1 MQIVIVKSNQS
12 KNELIIH
19 KYKYFN
25 ASSSQ
30 IKDDKCILS
39 YYKFKA
45 PYYSD
50 KVSLSVMTDKLQP
63 QFTEIL
69 ALIQTAQNYVIATS
83 NQELIKLYWSIGKY
97 ISERLK
103 TSDWG
108 QKTIEQL
115 ATFIQTQEPGI
126 KGFERRNLY
135 RMRQFYETYPDA
147 EIVSALLTQLSWTHH
162 SILMSRCKTETER
175 LFYIQLTATERYT
188 TRELERQINS
198 GIFERTLLADAKLPL
213 ASQSQPQ
220 RLAGVFRD
228 SYILDFLNLPPSHSE
243 NDLKTSLILCLKD
256 FILELGRDF
265 SFMGQEYR
273 LQVGNTDFFIDLL
286 FYHRELQSLVAFEL
300 KIDKFKPEHLGQLE
314 FYLEALDRD
323 VKKPHENPSIG
334 VLLCRDK
341 DDEVVEYALSR
352 SISPT
357 IVAEYEIKLIPK
369 ETLRRKLNEFYELLS
384 DRLR

>member
-1 MQIVIVKSNQS
+1 
-12 KNELIIH
+12 
-19 KYKYFN
+19 
-25 ASSSQ
+25 
-30 IKDDKCILS
+30 
-39 YYKFKA
+39 
-45 PYYSD
+45 
-50 KVSLSVMTDKLQP
+50 MTDKLQP

-69 ALIQTAQNYVIATS
+69 TLIKTAQNRVIATS

-97 ISERLK
+97 ISERLR
-103 TSDWG
+103 TTEWG
-108 QKTIEQL
+108 QKAIEQL
-115 ATFIQTQEPGI
+115 AAFIQTQEPGI
-126 KGFERRNLY
+126 KGFEKRNLE
-135 RMRQFYETYPDA
+135 RMRQFYETYP
-147 EIVSALLTQLSWTHH
+147 EIASALRTQLNWTHH
-162 SILMSRCKTETER
+162 RIIMSRCKTEAER
-175 LFYIQLTATERYT
+175 LFYIQLTAAERYT

-213 ASQSQPQ
+213 ATQSQK
-220 RLAGVFRD
+220 LSGVFRD
-228 SYILDFLNLPPSHSE
+228 SYVLDFLNLPPSHSE
-243 NDLKTSLILCLKD
+243 NDLKSALILCLKD

-323 VKKPHENPSIG
+323 VKKTHENPSIG

-352 SISPT
+352 SLSPT

-369 ETLRRKLNEFYELLS
+369 ETLRRKLNEFYELLAGRNS
-384 DRLR
+384 DE

>member
-1 MQIVIVKSNQS
+1 MR
-12 KNELIIH
+12 
-19 KYKYFN
+19 
-25 ASSSQ
+25 A
-30 IKDDKCILS
+30 
-39 YYKFKA
+39 
-45 PYYSD
+45 
-50 KVSLSVMTDKLQP
+50 MTDKLQP

-135 RMRQFYETYPDA
+135 RMRQFYEIYPDA
-147 EIVSALLTQLSWTHH
+147 EIVSAVLTQLNWTHH
-162 SILMSRCKTETER
+162 SILMSRCKTEAER

-198 GIFERTLLADAKLPL
+198 GIFERTLLADAKLP
-213 ASQSQPQ
+213 SVTESQPQ

-384 DRLR
+384 DRLK

>member
-1 MQIVIVKSNQS
+1 MR
-12 KNELIIH
+12 
-19 KYKYFN
+19 
-25 ASSSQ
+25 A
-30 IKDDKCILS
+30 
-39 YYKFKA
+39 
-45 PYYSD
+45 
-50 KVSLSVMTDKLQP
+50 MTDKLQP

-69 ALIQTAQNYVIATS
+69 ALIQNAQNYVIATS

-126 KGFERRNLY
+126 KGFEKRNLE
-135 RMRQFYETYPDA
+135 RMRRFYETYP
-147 EIVSALLTQLSWTHH
+147 EIASAVRTQLNWTHH
-162 SILMSRCKTETER
+162 RIIMSRCKTEAER

-213 ASQSQPQ
+213 VNESQPQ

-384 DRLR
+384 DRVK

>member
-1 MQIVIVKSNQS
+1 MI
-12 KNELIIH
+12 E
-19 KYKYFN
+19 
-25 ASSSQ
+25 
-30 IKDDKCILS
+30 
-39 YYKFKA
+39 
-45 PYYSD
+45 
-50 KVSLSVMTDKLQP
+50 KLQP

-69 ALIQTAQNYVIATS
+69 DLIRTAQNYVIAAS
-83 NQELIKLYWSIGKY
+83 NRELIKLYWSIGKY

-103 TSDWG
+103 ATEWG
-108 QKTIEQL
+108 QKAIEQL
-115 ATFIQTQEPGI
+115 AAFIQTQEPGI

-135 RMRQFYETYPDA
+135 RMRQFYETYPDF
-147 EIVSALLTQLSWTHH
+147 EIVSAVLTQLSWTHH
-162 SILMSRCKTETER
+162 SILMSRCKIEAER
-175 LFYIQLTATERYT
+175 LFYIQLTVTERYT

-213 ASQSQPQ
+213 VSQSQPQ

-228 SYILDFLNLPPSHSE
+228 SYILDFLNLPPTHSE
-243 NDLKTSLILCLKD
+243 NDLKTALILCLKD

-323 VKKPHENPSIG
+323 VKKTHENPSIG

-352 SISPT
+352 SLSPT

-369 ETLRRKLNEFYELLS
+369 ETLRRKLNEFYELLAAKEDMS
-384 DRLR
+384 QY

>member
-1 MQIVIVKSNQS
+1 
-12 KNELIIH
+12 
-19 KYKYFN
+19 
-25 ASSSQ
+25 
-30 IKDDKCILS
+30 
-39 YYKFKA
+39 
-45 PYYSD
+45 
-50 KVSLSVMTDKLQP
+50 MTDKLQP

-69 ALIQTAQNYVIATS
+69 DLIKTAQDRVIATS

-97 ISERLK
+97 ISERLR
-103 TSDWG
+103 TTEWG
-108 QKTIEQL
+108 EKTIEQL
-115 ATFIQTQEPGI
+115 AAFIHMQEPGI

-135 RMRQFYETYPDA
+135 RMRQFYEIYPDT

-162 SILMSRCKTETER
+162 SILISRCKTEAER
-175 LFYIQLTATERYT
+175 LFYIQIAAAEKYT

-198 GIFERTLLADAKLPL
+198 GIFERTLLAEAKLPL
-213 ASQSQPQ
+213 ATQSKSQ

-228 SYILDFLNLPPSHSE
+228 SYILDLLNLPPSHSE
-243 NDLKTSLILCLKD
+243 NDLKSALILCLKD

-323 VKKPHENPSIG
+323 VKKTHENPSIG

-352 SISPT
+352 SLSPT

-369 ETLRRKLNEFYELLS
+369 ETLRRKLNEFYELLAERNS
-384 DRLR
+384 DE

>member
-1 MQIVIVKSNQS
+1 
-12 KNELIIH
+12 
-19 KYKYFN
+19 
-25 ASSSQ
+25 
-30 IKDDKCILS
+30 
-39 YYKFKA
+39 
-45 PYYSD
+45 
-50 KVSLSVMTDKLQP
+50 MTDKLQP

-69 ALIQTAQNYVIATS
+69 DLIKTAQDRVIATS

-103 TSDWG
+103 TTEWG
-108 QKTIEQL
+108 QKAIEQL
-115 ATFIQTQEPGI
+115 AAFIQTQEPGI
-126 KGFERRNLY
+126 KGFEKRNLE
-135 RMRQFYETYPDA
+135 RMRQFYETYP
-147 EIVSALLTQLSWTHH
+147 EIASALRTQLNWTHH
-162 SILMSRCKTETER
+162 RVIMSRCKTEAER
-175 LFYIQLTATERYT
+175 LFYIQLTAAERYT

-198 GIFERTLLADAKLPL
+198 GIFERTLLAEAKLPL
-213 ASQSQPQ
+213 ATQSQK
-220 RLAGVFRD
+220 LAGVFRD
-228 SYILDFLNLPPSHSE
+228 SYVLDFLNLPPRHSE
-243 NDLKTSLILCLKD
+243 NDLKSALILCLKD

-265 SFMGQEYR
+265 SFIGQEYR

-323 VKKPHENPSIG
+323 VKKTHENPSIG

-352 SISPT
+352 SLSPT

-369 ETLRRKLNEFYELLS
+369 ETLRRKLNEFYELLAERNS
-384 DRLR
+384 DE